1 MLKDRK
7 IVLGITGGIAAY
19 KAAELT
25 RQLVKEGAKVKV
37 IMTRHAAEF
46 ITPLTM
52 QTLSGSPVFLDM
64 FATIKDFEIAHIALA
79 DYADLL
85 VIVPAT
91 ANVIGKIASGIA
103 DDLLTTTVMATRAP
117 ILICPAM
124 NVKMFE
130 NAIAQEN
137 IQKLAEHG
145 FHVLEPAAGE
155 LACGTSG
162 KGRLPEVPEIQEEIE
177 TLLTEKD
184 LAEEHLLVT
193 AGPTREPFDPV
204 RFITNYSSGKMGY
217 AIATMARR
225 RGATVTLISGPTQ
238 LPVPSGVRFLSVSSA
253 REMRDA
259 VMTTLPEATVVIKAA
274 AVADY
279 RPAVRQE
286 QKMKKKDED
295 LTLKLERNP
304 DIIQEIGKQKEN
316 RILVGFAME
325 SEHLVEHAIG
335 KMVAKNMDFIVANDV
350 TKQGAGFQGD
360 TNIITILDREGEME
374 ELPLMDKMAAAGIIL
389 DKVREIR
396 DTRRNH
402 PGQEQDPF
410 SSAWKTVGEKN
421 KLQ

>member
-19 KAAELT
+19 KAAEMT

-37 IMTRHAAEF
+37 IMTRSAAEF
-46 ITPLTM
+46 ITPLAM
-52 QTLSGSPVFLDM
+52 QTLSGSPVFMDM
-64 FATIKDFEIAHIALA
+64 FAAVKDFEIAHIALA

-103 DDLLTTTVMATRAP
+103 DDLLTTTVMATKAP
-117 ILICPAM
+117 ILVCPAM

-130 NAIAQEN
+130 NAILQEN
-137 IQKLAEHG
+137 IKKLAEHG
-145 FHVLEPAAGE
+145 FHVLDPAAGE

-162 KGRLPEVPEIQEEIE
+162 KGRLPEAPEILEEIE
-177 TLLTEKD
+177 SLLTEKD
-184 LAEEHLLVT
+184 LSEEHFLVT

-204 RFITNYSSGKMGY
+204 RYITNYSSGKMGY

-225 RGATVTLISGPTQ
+225 RGATVTLVSGPTQ

-259 VMTTLPEATVVIKAA
+259 VMASLPEATAVIKAA

-304 DIIQEIGKQKEN
+304 DIIQEIGKKKEN

-374 ELPLMDKMAAAGIIL
+374 ELPLMDKMEAAGIIL
-389 DKVREIR
+389 DKVRELR
-396 DTRRNH
+396 DSRRNH
-402 PGQEQDPF
+402 PEQEQDPF
-410 SSAWKTVGEKN
+410 LSAWKTVGGKS